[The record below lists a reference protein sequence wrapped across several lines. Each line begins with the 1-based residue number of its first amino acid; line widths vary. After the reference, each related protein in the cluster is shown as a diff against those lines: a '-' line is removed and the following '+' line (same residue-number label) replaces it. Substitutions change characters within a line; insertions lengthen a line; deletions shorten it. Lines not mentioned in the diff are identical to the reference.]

1 MSTLQPLSRDVWKQT
16 MPRVQ
21 QSKEIRN
28 IVVVLGD
35 QLSPVLSSLATCDPR
50 RDLVVMCEVEA
61 EATYVRHHK
70 KKIILLFS
78 AMRHF
83 AEELRKQGWRV
94 AYTRLDDEGNR
105 GTFTGEVE
113 RSVVTHHPDRIVVTD
128 PGEWRVLQEIRSWSL
143 QFNLPVDVC
152 PDTRFIS
159 SIDEFA
165 AWAKGRKQL
174 RMEYFYR
181 DMRRKT
187 GLLMDG
193 DAPAGGRWN
202 FDHENRKT
210 ARVDLFLREP
220 AHFQQ
225 DATTREVVALVKDRF
240 AGHFGDAD
248 PFWFAVTRADAEAA
262 FDHFVG
268 VGLAQFGDYQDA
280 MLTGERFLYHSIV
293 SMYLNCGLLDPLTMC
308 RKVDAAYRAG
318 RVPINAAEG
327 YIRQV
332 IGWREYVRG
341 IYWLRMPDYAASNAF
356 GNTRSLPDFY
366 WTGETRMT
374 CIREAVVQTREEA
387 YAHHIQRLMV
397 TGNFAL
403 LAGVS
408 PQALHEWYLAVYADA
423 YEWVELPNTIGMSQF
438 ADGGLL
444 ASKPYAAS
452 GAYINRMSDYC
463 GTCAYDVKKRTGAD
477 ACPFNALYWHFIQR
491 HAATIKTNPRMA
503 QMVRTYDKFADAE
516 KKNIAESAADFLAGL
531 KSSAEWP

>member
-1 MSTLQPLSRDVWKQT
+1 

-21 QSKEIRN
+21 QSKKIRN

-35 QLSPVLSSLATCDPR
+35 QLSPVLSSFATCDPG
-50 RDLVVMCEVEA
+50 RDLVVMCEVAA
-61 EATYVRHHK
+61 EATYGRHHK

-83 AEELRKQGWRV
+83 ADELRTQGWRV
-94 AYTRLDDEGNR
+94 AYTRLDDAGNT
-105 GTFTGEVE
+105 GTFTGEVA
-113 RSVVTHHPDRIVVTD
+113 RAVATHHPERIVVTE
-128 PGEWRVLQEIRSWSL
+128 PGEWRVLQEIRSWSS
-143 QFNLPVDVC
+143 QFKLPIDVC

-181 DMRRKT
+181 DIRRKT

-193 DAPAGGRWN
+193 PEPVGGQWN
-202 FDHENRKT
+202 FDHDNRKT
-210 ARVDLFLREP
+210 AKADLSIPEP

-225 DATTREVVALVKDRF
+225 DATTCEVAALVKDRF
-240 AGHFGDAD
+240 ADHFGDAD

-262 FDHFVG
+262 FDQFIE
-268 VGLAQFGDYQDA
+268 VGLARFGDYQDA
-280 MLTGERFLYHSIV
+280 MLTGQRFLYHSIV
-293 SMYLNCGLLDPLTMC
+293 SMYLNCGLLDSLTMC

-318 RVPINAAEG
+318 SVPINAAEG

-341 IYWLRMPDYAASNAF
+341 IYWLKMPDYASSNAL
-356 GNTRSLPDFY
+356 GHTRPLPDFY

-403 LAGVS
+403 LTGVS

-463 GTCAYDVKKRTGAD
+463 GTCAYDVKKRTGPD
-477 ACPFNALYWHFIQR
+477 AFPFNALYRDFISR
-491 HAATIKTNPRMA
+491 HASTIMSNPRMT
-503 QMVRTYDKFADAE
+503 QIVRTYDKFADVE
-516 KKNIAESAADFLAGL
+516 KTNIAGSAADFLAGL
-531 KSSAEWP
+531 KSSSEWP